1 MIWTFSTG
9 CVVIFVLWVALN
21 AAAGFVAVK
30 LELLEPHAANNSG
43 GQSYLHIFIGPGSFR
58 ARHILLTEKSRKL
71 VSSFLVGLFPVD
83 VTEVRVDQYRLKLSW
98 GLTRFVRAVL
108 SGGTREKV
116 GCKLTVR
123 LVGVHVTAKG
133 TGIDTWREQEKAV
146 AAAVEGMS
154 HFNAN
159 RLTSLID
166 GTGPAEGTSPGALY
180 RFVDSII
187 NGLDVEVE
195 GFQLKL
201 ESEHHHGHD
210 KDSASSRSAL
220 ASSTRPQLP
229 MPGVPV
235 GEQPRSGS
243 HGRCAEKG
251 WVLGLQVGYCRL
263 FNKGDPTKETLGI
276 TPRAVQVRAF
286 DLYYNVDETCAQR
299 RSKRST
305 AGPRTSARGTAGSTA
320 AVRDSDDAD
329 NDFPLLPRASTGAS
343 KAAEQNSLLEVEEID
358 GTLLFPDVMC
368 VLLTP
373 GRQPGGQ
380 GKLLGAE
387 LENMKGVVVQLEP
400 GQVYGLLT
408 DTLPMLAMM
417 GPYMEWYA
425 ETELQWHKRAYA
437 RHGATPSDA
446 KKLEEYAEAL
456 GVPAVPGDGSGG
468 DGDGGKKGNAAK
480 LKELDKGLSLSQIML
495 MRMRVRK
502 WDVVRPKCVM
512 TSALY
517 LLDSMDPF
525 HGDPSYQFFGD
536 LPTDDSIPGGSSG
549 GGDARGEGHGGV
561 ARGLRKVG
569 AADEQSD
576 SSDDSDEESQCA
588 SSSPSE
594 KVALVTCEEEGYRLE
609 SLLYFAAQVC
619 DNGGQTVT
627 VHISEIVVC
636 AGWQNF
642 VFIVLF
648 LILFWT
654 FSSFSPLRIRTSSS

>member
-1 MIWTFSTG
+1 MLWTFSAG
-9 CVVIFVLWVALN
+9 CVVVFVLWVALN
-21 AAAGFVAVK
+21 AAAGFIAIK
-30 LELLEPHAANNSG
+30 LEVLESHATNNRG

-71 VSSFLVGLFPVD
+71 VSSFLVGLLPLD
-83 VTEVRVDQYRLKLSW
+83 ITEVRVDQYRLKLSW

-123 LVGVHVTAKG
+123 LVGVHVTAKE
-133 TGIDTWREQEKAV
+133 TGINAWREQEDAV

-166 GTGPAEGTSPGALY
+166 GTGPAEGASPSALY
-180 RFVDSII
+180 RFMDTII

-201 ESEHHHGHD
+201 ESEHHHD
-210 KDSASSRSAL
+210 EDNASSRSAL
-220 ASSTRPQLP
+220 ASSTPSQLP
-229 MPGVPV
+229 MSGVQGVPG

-243 HGRCAEKG
+243 HGHGLSAEKG

-299 RSKRST
+299 RTKKSP
-305 AGPRTSARGTAGSTA
+305 AGPRTSAGGTAGSTA
-320 AVRDSDDAD
+320 AVRDSDGAD
-329 NDFPLLPRASTGAS
+329 DDSPMLPRTSTAAN
-343 KAAEQNSLLEVEEID
+343 KAAEQNSLLEVEEIN

-380 GKLLGAE
+380 GKLLGVE
-387 LENMKGVVVQLEP
+387 LEGMKGVVVQLEP

-437 RHGATPSDA
+437 RRGATPSDA

-456 GVPAVPGDGSGG
+456 GVPAVPGGGSGA
-468 DGDGGKKGNAAK
+468 GDGGKKGNATK
-480 LKELDKGLSLSQIML
+480 LKELEKGLSLSQIML

-502 WDVVRPKCVM
+502 WDVVRPTCVM

-525 HGDPSYQFFGD
+525 HGAPVDHFLGD
-536 LPTDDSIPGGSSG
+536 LPTDDLIPEGSG
-549 GGDARGEGHGGV
+549 GGGDGGGEGHEGV
-561 ARGLRKVG
+561 ARGWG
-569 AADEQSD
+569 EGEAAGEQGGD

-588 SSSPSE
+588 SSSPSG
-594 KVALVTCEEEGYRLE
+594 KLALVTCEEEGYRLE

-619 DNGGQTVT
+619 DHGGQTVSCLSLY
-627 VHISEIVVC
+627 V
-636 AGWQNF
+636 G
-642 VFIVLF
+642 
-648 LILFWT
+648 
-654 FSSFSPLRIRTSSS
+654 

>member
-1 MIWTFSTG
+1 MIWTFSAG
-9 CVVIFVLWVALN
+9 CVVVFVLWVALN
-21 AAAGFVAVK
+21 AAAGYVAIK
-30 LELLEPHAANNSG
+30 LELLEPYAANNCG
-43 GQSYLHIFIGPGSFR
+43 GQSHLHIFIGPGSFR

-98 GLTRFVRAVL
+98 GLSRFVRAVL

-116 GCKLTVR
+116 RCKLTVR

-133 TGIDTWREQEKAV
+133 TGIDAWREQEETV
-146 AAAVEGMS
+146 AAAVEGMN

-166 GTGPAEGTSPGALY
+166 GTGPAEDASPGALY

-210 KDSASSRSAL
+210 KDSSAPSRSAL

-243 HGRCAEKG
+243 HGRCTEKG

-276 TPRAVQVRAF
+276 TPRAVQVREF

-299 RSKRST
+299 RSKRPP

-329 NDFPLLPRASTGAS
+329 NDFPLLPRTSTGARQ
-343 KAAEQNSLLEVEEID
+343 AAEQNSLLEVEEID

-387 LENMKGVVVQLEP
+387 LEGMKGVVVQLEP
-400 GQVYGLLT
+400 GQVYSLLT

-425 ETELQWHKRAYA
+425 ETALQWHKRAYA
-437 RHGATPSDA
+437 RRGATSSDA

-456 GVPAVPGDGSGG
+456 GVPAVPGGGSGG
-468 DGDGGKKGNAAK
+468 DGDGSKKGNAAK

-517 LLDSMDPF
+517 LLDAMDPF
-525 HGDPSYQFFGD
+525 HRDPGYQFFGD
-536 LPTDDSIPGGSSG
+536 LSTDDSIPGGSNG
-549 GGDARGEGHGGV
+549 GGDARGEGHGDV
-561 ARGLRKVG
+561 ARGLREEEGV
-569 AADEQSD
+569 AAGELSGD

-588 SSSPSE
+588 SSSPGE
-594 KVALVTCEEEGYRLE
+594 KLALVTCEEEGYRLE

-627 VHISEIVVC
+627 VHTSETVVNV
-636 AGWQNF
+636 G
-642 VFIVLF
+642 
-648 LILFWT
+648 
-654 FSSFSPLRIRTSSS
+654 